1 MAKAI
6 VKRVDGVVDGQ
17 PPMNYED
24 SQELMNDLATVKIA
38 EFEESLEVQIQ
49 QIDDELKVL
58 REDSDKV
65 NKANSK
71 LIVDFDYSDAKDK
84 VSTFVKAA
92 KELFNAVKA
101 TYSVPTMFGNKIVVN
116 ATIDFDKGDGY
127 YRSHLSKSF
136 EFDVTSDIKKNLEK
150 MKDLSSQMATLNE
163 KRAKLKIDLSK
174 VDKVERRVKAVV
186 VKQRLAKTEQG
197 RSLMQQVK
205 DIKALPG
212 A

>member
-84 VSTFVKAA
+84 VNSFVKAA

-101 TYSVPTMFGNKIVVN
+101 TYSVPSMSGNKITVN

-150 MKDLSSQMATLNE
+150 MKDLSSQMAILNE

-186 VKQRLAKTEQG
+186 AKQRLAKTEQG